1 MKYLL
6 TSLLALFSLS
16 LGFTQCAIF
25 GPTELASGQT
35 VTLSIPATQGQ
46 CSECY
51 DWDIIQGSGS
61 ILGSD
66 TGNSVTVRKN
76 ASGTFT
82 VRVTALN
89 EDGCTSCQIIM
100 TDPGACNQYSVTMN
114 NFSLP
119 SNNSVL
125 LFATTTPSSLT
136 GAAYTWRVFYGDG
149 SQQQFTSSTRYVD
162 VPLFAG
168 QSIVSTRVTVSFQGC
183 VFSDEVTFVPPI
195 EGGTSLS
202 GLADRELPPSNL
214 ELQEVKAYPN
224 PTTGE
229 LNFMGLPITGHTVSI
244 NDYQLKAIVL
254 DSPVDQ
260 SLSIRDYPSGI
271 YHFIIQNA
279 EGIVKSGRI
288 IKE

>member
-1 MKYLL
+1 MKYLFS
-6 TSLLALFSLS
+6 SLLVLFSLS
-16 LGFTQCAIF
+16 FGFTQCSIL
-25 GPTELASGQT
+25 GPNELAPGQT
-35 VTLSIPATQGQ
+35 ITLSTSSSLGQ
-46 CSECY
+46 CSACF
-51 DWDIIQGSGS
+51 DWDITSGNGS

-66 TGNSVTVRKN
+66 TGSSVVVRKN
-76 ASGTFT
+76 SAGTMT
-82 VRVTALN
+82 VRVTGLS
-89 EDGCTSCQIIM
+89 ESGCRSCQLIL
-100 TDPGACNQYSVTMN
+100 TDPGSCSQYSVTMN

-214 ELQEVKAYPN
+214 GLQEGKVFPN

-229 LNFMGLPITGHTVSI
+229 VNFMGLPITGHTGTI
-244 NDYQLKAIVL
+244 IDNQGKAIVQ